1 MKSFLAAVIVL
12 AAAVNMWSQIDARI
26 LRHPDV
32 SETQITFVY
41 GGDVWVVNKEGGLA
55 VKLSSPQGAEAFPK
69 FSPDGSQ
76 IAYTANYEG
85 NYDIYVIPSKGGVPS
100 RITYHGN
107 SDRVLDWYPSGKEI
121 LYGSSRESGRERFNQ
136 LYKVSVNGGL
146 SEKLPLPYGEFATIS
161 DDGDWLAY
169 TNRTRMFR
177 TWKRYRG
184 GMAADIWLFNLK
196 TYEWQEIAK
205 SEANDELPMWHGKK
219 IYFLSDR
226 GNEKRYNIWS
236 YDTQSK
242 QLKQVTEFKD
252 YDVHFPSMGPKE
264 LVFEAG
270 GKLWLLDLAT
280 DSQREVKV
288 SVITDQL
295 AMMPKKVNVKN
306 YMMSGGIAPD
316 GKRVTVMARGDIFSL
331 PAKDGVVKN
340 LTSTSGV
347 AERFPAWSPN
357 GKYIAYWSDKTGEY
371 ELALFDL
378 EKNTEKIMT
387 DMGPGYRYNIFWS
400 PNSEMIAFVDQTMKI
415 WIYNIKTEKLTQ
427 VDKAMNLYEGGL
439 NYFNVSWSS
448 DSKWMAYSKDLQS
461 QNSAVFLYDV
471 DNAKL
476 HQVTSGFYSDS
487 FPVFDPDGK
496 YLYLA
501 TNRNFSP
508 LYSDFDNTFVY
519 PNSTKLAV
527 IALRKDVS
535 SPLAPK
541 NDVTAVT
548 EEKKEEAKD
557 EKKEEKKDEK
567 KEDKAAESLKI
578 DIDGF
583 ESRLVLLPVDA
594 GNIGKLAAVSGKLL
608 FHRAPNSG
616 SESKTRPLKYYDL
629 SEREE
634 KTIMGDVDG
643 FALSANGKK
652 LLVMSKSNLSVIDV
666 APEQKMKDMVPT
678 SGMEAYIVP
687 KEEWKQIFTDA
698 WRLQRDFFYDKNMH
712 GVDWDGMKERY
723 MKLIDVSSTR
733 LDVDYVIGELI
744 GELNASHTYK
754 GGGDM
759 DYPAYKSVG
768 YLGVDW
774 ALDNGAYKIKR
785 IVRGAPWDAEVRSP
799 LDMPGVDVKEGDY
812 VLEVNGVKID
822 PSKDPYASFQG
833 LGGQTVELTVNSKPT
848 IEGSKK
854 VVVELLNSEFRLRNL
869 EWQENFRKRVE
880 EATGGEIGYIH
891 VRSTGIDGQDELIRQ
906 FHGQRDKK
914 GLIIDERFNNGGQIP
929 DRFVE
934 LLNRKALAYFATRDG
949 ATWQWPPSTVFGPK
963 VMLINGWSGS
973 GGDAFPDY
981 FRKSKIG
988 PLIGMRTWGGLIG
1001 LSGTPPLID
1010 GGTVTVPTF
1019 RQYDPD
1025 GKWFKEGYG
1034 VDPDIE
1040 VIDDPSMMA
1049 KGVDPQLERAITEV
1063 MKLLKENPQ
1072 GTPEHAPYEKR

>member
-1 MKSFLAAVIVL
+1 
-12 AAAVNMWSQIDARI
+12 
-26 LRHPDV
+26 
-32 SETQITFVY
+32 
-41 GGDVWVVNKEGGLA
+41 
-55 VKLSSPQGAEAFPK
+55 
-69 FSPDGSQ
+69 
-76 IAYTANYEG
+76 
-85 NYDIYVIPSKGGVPS
+85 
-100 RITYHGN
+100 
-107 SDRVLDWYPSGKEI
+107 
-121 LYGSSRESGRERFNQ
+121 
-136 LYKVSVNGGL
+136 
-146 SEKLPLPYGEFATIS
+146 
-161 DDGDWLAY
+161 
-169 TNRTRMFR
+169 
-177 TWKRYRG
+177 
-184 GMAADIWLFNLK
+184 
-196 TYEWQEIAK
+196 
-205 SEANDELPMWHGKK
+205 
-219 IYFLSDR
+219 
-226 GNEKRYNIWS
+226 
-236 YDTQSK
+236 
-242 QLKQVTEFKD
+242 
-252 YDVHFPSMGPKE
+252 
-264 LVFEAG
+264 
-270 GKLWLLDLAT
+270 
-280 DSQREVKV
+280 
-288 SVITDQL
+288 
-295 AMMPKKVNVKN
+295 
-306 YMMSGGIAPD
+306 
-316 GKRVTVMARGDIFSL
+316 
-331 PAKDGVVKN
+331 
-340 LTSTSGV
+340 
-347 AERFPAWSPN
+347 
-357 GKYIAYWSDKTGEY
+357 
-371 ELALFDL
+371 
-378 EKNTEKIMT
+378 
-387 DMGPGYRYNIFWS
+387 
-400 PNSEMIAFVDQTMKI
+400 
-415 WIYNIKTEKLTQ
+415 
-427 VDKAMNLYEGGL
+427 
-439 NYFNVSWSS
+439 
-448 DSKWMAYSKDLQS
+448 
-461 QNSAVFLYDV
+461 
-471 DNAKL
+471 
-476 HQVTSGFYSDS
+476 
-487 FPVFDPDGK
+487 
-496 YLYLA
+496 
-501 TNRNFSP
+501 
-508 LYSDFDNTFVY
+508 
-519 PNSTKLAV
+519 
-527 IALRKDVS
+527 
-535 SPLAPK
+535 
-541 NDVTAVT
+541 
-548 EEKKEEAKD
+548 
-557 EKKEEKKDEK
+557 
-567 KEDKAAESLKI
+567 
-578 DIDGF
+578 
-583 ESRLVLLPVDA
+583 
-594 GNIGKLAAVSGKLL
+594 
-608 FHRAPNSG
+608 
-616 SESKTRPLKYYDL
+616 
-629 SEREE
+629 
-634 KTIMGDVDG
+634 MGDVDA